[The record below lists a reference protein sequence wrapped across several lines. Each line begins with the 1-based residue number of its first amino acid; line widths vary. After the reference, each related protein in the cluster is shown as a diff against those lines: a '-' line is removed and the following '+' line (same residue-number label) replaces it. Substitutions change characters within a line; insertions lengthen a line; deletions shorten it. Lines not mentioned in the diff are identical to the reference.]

1 MDKKLVFLFL
11 PIIPIVSILNVDV
24 ILKIAII
31 ALLFSIISLRYFRE
45 YIEDLELETN
55 FPIFLRDLSQY
66 VKIGQPLPVAIR
78 SLMNNSYGKKLDQ
91 YIKYIY
97 LQMEYGIAF
106 NKALLNLARKVRV
119 KNVRETLIILS
130 NLLAKGGDIA
140 HLFESLSEI
149 FYVSNSLK
157 KERLANVRYLSF
169 SYYGLFLLVI
179 LVIYATYGFMKMMN
193 LGNVA
198 VLESYKQVSSV
209 FLLLNAIFTGLVV
222 GKVSEGKIFAG
233 VIHSIVLMIISIV
246 FILIF

>member
-1 MDKKLVFLFL
+1 MDKRLVLLFL
-11 PIIPIVSILNVDV
+11 LLIPIISILNIDI

-31 ALLFSIISLRYFRE
+31 ALLFSIFSLKYFRE
-45 YIEDLELETN
+45 YIEDLELEMN

-66 VKIGQPLPVAIR
+66 IKIGQPLPVAIK
-78 SLMNNSYGKKLDQ
+78 SLMNNSYGRKLDQ
-91 YIKYIY
+91 YIRYIY
-97 LQMEYGIAF
+97 LQMEYGIPF
-106 NKALLNLARKVRV
+106 NKALLNLAKKVRV

-130 NLLAKGGDIA
+130 NLLSRGGDIA
-140 HLFESLSEI
+140 NLFESLSEI

-157 KERLANVRYLSF
+157 KERLANIRYLSF
-169 SYYGLFLLVI
+169 SYYGMFLLVI

-193 LGNVA
+193 MGNVA

-209 FLLLNAIFTGLVV
+209 FLLLNAIFTGLVI

-233 VIHSIVLMIISIV
+233 VIHSLVLLVISIL

>member
-1 MDKKLVFLFL
+1 MDKRLVFLFL
-11 PIIPIVSILNVDV
+11 LLIPIISVLNIDI

-31 ALLFSIISLRYFRE
+31 ALLFSIISLRYFKE
-45 YIEDLELETN
+45 YIEDLELEMN

-66 VKIGQPLPVAIR
+66 IKIGQPLPVAIK
-78 SLMNNSYGKKLDQ
+78 SLMNNSYGRKLDQ
-91 YIKYIY
+91 YIRYIY
-97 LQMEYGIAF
+97 LQMEYGIPF

-130 NLLAKGGDIA
+130 NLLARGGDIA
-140 HLFESLSEI
+140 NLFESLSEI

-169 SYYGLFLLVI
+169 SYYGMFLLVI
-179 LVIYATYGFMKMMN
+179 LVIYMTYGFMKMIGI
-193 LGNVA
+193 GNVA

-222 GKVSEGKIFAG
+222 GKVSEGRIFAG
-233 VIHSIVLMIISIV
+233 VIHSLILLVISVL